1 MADEPGTATP
11 TETRQLTVDV
21 AGMTCGACERKVA
34 RALTGLPE
42 VDSATASARH
52 GTATVT
58 VRSTPA
64 RADLADALATAGYQ
78 LGTTPWLS
86 RDRRTWAV
94 ALTAGAIVAAALVIA
109 DALGLTDLAGTLGA
123 PGAGGLLMVALIGL
137 AAGAS
142 TCMALVGGVVL
153 AISATYPA
161 PADAGLLRRI
171 RPQLAFQVGRIVG
184 FGLLGAAL
192 GAVGAKLVMPALLQ
206 GLLMV
211 AVSVVMAILGVRL
224 TGVSPRLAG
233 WSPTLPRSWSRFV
246 GGSRTGELRYSD
258 LRAAGAG
265 AATFFLPCGFTQAV
279 QLYALSTGSPLQAGL
294 VMAVFALGTA
304 PGLLALA
311 GLPALVGSRV
321 GSRISAVVGVLLLG
335 FAAFNLFGAS
345 RVLGLQPTTTVAD
358 STHPLSANVRLAGG
372 VQIVSME
379 QQDTGYLPA
388 TTYVKAGVPITWQI
402 TSTSPFSCAA
412 FLRAPDIGVETQLKA
427 GLNTVAVPA
436 LPAGTVPFTCV
447 MGMYS
452 GDLIAIDN
460 PAPVG

>member
-1 MADEPGTATP
+1 MAEDPGTA
-11 TETRQLTVDV
+11 TETRQLQLDV
-21 AGMTCGACERKVA
+21 AGMTCAACERKVA
-34 RALTGLPE
+34 RALGQLPE
-42 VDSATASARH
+42 VETATASARQ
-52 GTATVT
+52 GTATLT
-58 VRSTPA
+58 VRAEPTRS
-64 RADLADALATAGYQ
+64 DLAAALETAGYE

-86 RDRRTWAV
+86 RDRRTWVV

-109 DALGLTDLAGTLGA
+109 AALGLTDLAGTLGT
-123 PGAGGLLMVALIGL
+123 PGTGGLLMVALIGL

-161 PADAGLLRRI
+161 PAEAGPIRRI

-184 FGLLGAAL
+184 FGVLGAAL
-192 GAVGAKLVMPALLQ
+192 GALGAELVMPALLQ

-246 GGSRTGELRYSD
+246 GGSQATGHGYSD

-311 GLPALVGSRV
+311 GLPALAGSRA
-321 GSRISAVVGVLLLG
+321 GSRISAVVGVLLIG
-335 FAAFNLFGAS
+335 FAAFNLVGAS
-345 RVLGLQPTTTVAD
+345 RILGLQPTATVVD
-358 STHPLSANVRLAGG
+358 STHPLSANVRLVGG

-388 TTYVKAGVPITWQI
+388 TSYVKAGVPIKWQI

-412 FLRAPDIGVETQLKA
+412 FLRAPDIGVDTQLKA
-427 GLNTVAVPA
+427 GLNSVPVPA

-452 GDLIAIDN
+452 GELIAIDN
-460 PAPVG
+460 PGPPG

>member
-1 MADEPGTATP
+1 
-11 TETRQLTVDV
+11 
-21 AGMTCGACERKVA
+21 
-34 RALTGLPE
+34 
-42 VDSATASARH
+42 
-52 GTATVT
+52 
-58 VRSTPA
+58 
-64 RADLADALATAGYQ
+64 
-78 LGTTPWLS
+78 
-86 RDRRTWAV
+86 
-94 ALTAGAIVAAALVIA
+94 
-109 DALGLTDLAGTLGA
+109 
-123 PGAGGLLMVALIGL
+123 IGL

-161 PADAGLLRRI
+161 PAGAGPIRRL

-192 GAVGAKLVMPALLQ
+192 GALGAELVMPALLQ

-211 AVSVVMAILGVRL
+211 AVSVLMAILGVRL

-246 GGSRTGELRYSD
+246 GGSQAAGHGYSD

-311 GLPALVGSRV
+311 GLPALAGSRA
-321 GSRISAVVGVLLLG
+321 GSRISAVVGVLLIG
-335 FAAFNLFGAS
+335 FAAFNLLGAS
-345 RVLGLQPTTTVAD
+345 RILGLQPTATVVD
-358 STHPLSANVRLAGG
+358 STHPLSANVRLVGG

-388 TTYVKAGVPITWQI
+388 TSYVKAGVPIKWQI

-412 FLRAPDIGVETQLKA
+412 FLRAPDIGVDTQLKA
-427 GLNTVAVPA
+427 GLNSVPVPA

-452 GDLIAIDN
+452 GELIAIDN
-460 PAPVG
+460 PGPPG

>member
-1 MADEPGTATP
+1 MAEDPGTAT
-11 TETRQLTVDV
+11 EARQIKVDI
-21 AGMTCGACERKVA
+21 AGMTCAACERRVA
-34 RALTGLPE
+34 KALTELPE
-42 VDSATASARH
+42 VATARASARD

-58 VRSTPA
+58 ATSVPS
-64 RADLADALATAGYQ
+64 RADLAAALAAAGYR
-78 LGTTPWLS
+78 LGSTPWLS
-86 RDRRTWAV
+86 RSRRTWVV
-94 ALTAGAIVAAALVIA
+94 ALVAGAIVAGALILA

-123 PGAGGLLMVALIGL
+123 PGSGGLLMVALIGL

-161 PADAGLLRRI
+161 PVGAGPVRRL
-171 RPQLAFQVGRIVG
+171 RPQLAFHFGRIAG

-192 GAVGAKLVMPALLQ
+192 GALGAELVMPALLQ

-233 WSPTLPRSWSRFV
+233 WSPTLPRSWSKLFGATDRP
-246 GGSRTGELRYSD
+246 GHGYSD

-311 GLPALVGSRV
+311 GVPALVGTRV
-321 GSRISAVVGVLLLG
+321 GSRLSALVGVLLLG
-335 FAAFNLFGAS
+335 FAAFNLLGAG
-345 RVLGLQPTTTVAD
+345 RVLGLQPTAPVAD
-358 STHPLSANVRLAGG
+358 SAHPLSANVRLVGG

-379 QQDTGYLPA
+379 QQDTAYSPA
-388 TTYVKAGVPITWQI
+388 TTYVKAGVPISWQI

-412 FLRAPDIGVETQLKA
+412 FLRVPDVGVEAHLKA
-427 GLNTVAVPA
+427 GLNSVAVPA
-436 LPAGTVPFTCV
+436 LRAGAVPFTCA

-452 GDLIAIDN
+452 GELIAIDN
-460 PAPVG
+460 PGAG